1 MEQPELLQRAV
12 ETLERLQI
20 PYLVCGSVASGAFGE
35 PRMTRDIDIVIEL
48 RFGNVSALFEA
59 FPAPEFF
66 VTRESI
72 VDAIRS
78 GKQFNVVHPA
88 SGNKIDFMMSRDDHW
103 SKSQMQRRQRTCL
116 FGSVQ
121 GYAAS
126 AEDIIVS
133 KMIYYHE
140 GGSEKHLRD
149 IAGILSIQAD
159 KLDREYVGYW
169 AARLKVG
176 DVWDRVVQRCEQAR
190 G

>member
-1 MEQPELLQRAV
+1 MEQPEFLKLAV

-35 PRMTRDIDIVIEL
+35 PRMTRDIDIVIDL
-48 RFGNVSALFEA
+48 RFGNVTPLCDA

-66 VTRESI
+66 VTKESAI
-72 VDAIRS
+72 EAIRS

-88 SGNKIDFMMSRDDHW
+88 SGNKIDFMISRDDQW
-103 SKSQMQRRQRTCL
+103 SKSQMQRRQRARL
-116 FGSVQ
+116 FGAVE
-121 GYAAS
+121 GFAAS

-149 IAGILSIQAD
+149 ITGILSVQQNKI
-159 KLDREYVGYW
+159 DREYIGYW
-169 AARLKVG
+169 ASRLKISE
-176 DVWDRVVQRCEQAR
+176 VWDRVLERCKQAKD
-190 G
+190 